1 MQNYSLQ
8 LVRNNG
14 LEKIMTS
21 KITSKGQITLPKKIR
36 NALDLHPG
44 NRVEFILN
52 NEGQVHM
59 IPVKTSIQELK
70 GMVLAPD
77 KPVTIREM
85 QEAIEKG
92 AARL

>member
-1 MQNYSLQ
+1 
-8 LVRNNG
+8 
-14 LEKIMTS
+14 MTS

-59 IPVKTSIQELK
+59 IPVKTSIKELK
-70 GMVLAPD
+70 GMVPAPD

-92 AARL
+92 AGRL

>member
-1 MQNYSLQ
+1 
-8 LVRNNG
+8 
-14 LEKIMTS
+14 MTS

-44 NRVEFILN
+44 NRVEFILDN
-52 NEGQVHM
+52 KGRVHM

-70 GMVLAPD
+70 GMVPAPD

-92 AARL
+92 AGRL